1 MSNPA
6 YLDNLAST
14 PVDIRVLESMLPYF
28 GEMFGNPVSYH
39 KWGDQTSEAIEKAR
53 VQVAGLINGQPEDII
68 FTSGGTESNNL
79 AIKGLALEHQ
89 SRGKHIIISSIEHFS
104 VLHPTRSLSKAGF
117 KITYLPVDEYGRVD
131 PQQVKQS
138 IRPDTIL
145 VSVMHAN
152 SEVGT
157 IQPIEEIG
165 RVVKEAGVLF
175 HTDAIATAGTIPVD
189 IQRIGV
195 DALSLASN
203 QFYGPQG
210 AGALWLRHRTGIVPL
225 LEGGIQE
232 GDKRSG
238 THNVPGIVG
247 LGKAAE
253 LAKQEMEQRISK
265 ITALRDSLID
275 GVLNNIEHSILT
287 GHPKQRLP
295 GNASFC
301 IRFIEGEAM
310 MAYLSAAGVAAASG
324 SACTAKYL
332 KSSHVLDAMGIP
344 AELAQGSL
352 LFTLGKDNTSASINL
367 ALKALPNV
375 VEKLRNIS
383 PLYARFLK
391 ENRAKK

>member
-1 MSNPA
+1 MTSQA
-6 YLDNLAST
+6 YLDNLATT
-14 PVDIRVLESMLPYF
+14 PVDPRVLEAMLPYF
-28 GEMFGNPVSYH
+28 REMFGNPVSYH
-39 KWGDQTSEAIEKAR
+39 EGGDRTSEGIENAR
-53 VQVAGLINGQPEDII
+53 TQVADLINGQPGEII

-79 AIKGLALEHQ
+79 AVKGLAMEHQ

-104 VLHPTRSLSKAGF
+104 VLHPVRTLGKLGF
-117 KITYLPVDEYGRVD
+117 KITYLPVDKNGLVD
-131 PQQVKQS
+131 PDMVKKS

-175 HTDAIATAGTIPVD
+175 HTDAVATAGTIPVD
-189 IQRIGV
+189 IEKIGV

-210 AGALWLRHRTGIVPL
+210 IGALWLRRRIGIVPL

-253 LAKQEMEQRISK
+253 LAKQEMEQRIK
-265 ITALRDSLID
+265 QITSLRESLID
-275 GVLNNIEHSILT
+275 GVLQNIEHSFLT
-287 GHPKQRLP
+287 GHREQRLP

-301 IRFIEGEAM
+301 IRFIEGEAI
-310 MAYLSAAGVAAASG
+310 MAYLSVTGVAAASG

-332 KSSHVLDAMGIP
+332 KSSHVLAAMGVP
-344 AELAQGSL
+344 DELAQGSL
-352 LFTLGKDNTSASINL
+352 LFTLGKDNTSADIDL
-367 ALKALPNV
+367 AVKSLPGV
-375 VEKLRNIS
+375 VEKLRNMS
-383 PLYARFLK
+383 PLYSKFMK
-391 ENRAKK
+391 ENGK